1 VVNSGIFAEYFTRAQ
16 AAKTYGFSAVRVDG
30 DAGFPGG
37 NEKHIVG
44 GIEIINN

>member
-16 AAKTYGFSAVRVDG
+16 LAKTYDFPGVRVDR
-30 DAGFPGG
+30 DAGFSCG

-44 GIEIINN
+44 GIEIVNN